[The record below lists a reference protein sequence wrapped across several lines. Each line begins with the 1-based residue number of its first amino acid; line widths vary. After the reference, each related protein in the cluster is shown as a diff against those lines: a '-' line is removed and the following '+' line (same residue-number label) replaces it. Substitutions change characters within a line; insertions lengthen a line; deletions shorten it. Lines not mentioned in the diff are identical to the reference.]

1 MHTLHHTGTP
11 MHMIG
16 SQLSGFDVNLYKKIS
31 GSCEMFYG
39 LGFNMTP

>member
-11 MHMIG
+11 IVG
-16 SQLSGFDVNLYKKIS
+16 SQLPGFDVNLYEKIS
-31 GSCEMFYG
+31 GSCKMFYG